1 MQKGPLLTADEP
13 ELPPGAGITRCLPPH
28 RPDGT
33 LPPHSGTPEGFGPLD
48 LGPYRITLTEL
59 VDTFGTTPGRCA
71 ILEGLLAHRAALR
84 TFDLVNGF
92 QWLGGSF
99 VDFITEPKDLDL
111 VTFFVRPR
119 AWKDS
124 ARMRRDVGSRPDLF
138 DPKVSKVQH
147 RVDGYFVDVLH
158 RVALI
163 RWSYHW
169 HFLYGHD
176 RRQNAK
182 GFVEIPL
189 QAPDEDRAARKLLA
203 AKRTTAA
210 P

>member
-1 MQKGPLLTADEP
+1 MLKGPLLTADEP
-13 ELPPGAGITRCLPPH
+13 ELPPGAGITRTLPAH
-28 RPDGT
+28 RSDGT
-33 LPPHSGTPEGFGPLD
+33 LPPHTGDEKHFGPLD
-48 LGPYRITLTEL
+48 LGPYRIEL
-59 VDTFGTTPGRCA
+59 LELIDTFSTTQDRCV
-71 ILEGLLAHRAALR
+71 ILKGLLHYRAQLR
-84 TFDLVNGF
+84 RFDVVNGF

-99 VDFITEPKDLDL
+99 VDFIKEPKDLDL

-119 AWKDS
+119 AWRDS
-124 ARMRRDVGSRPDLF
+124 ALMRRDVASCPEIF
-138 DPKVSKVQH
+138 DPRISKVKN

-176 RRQNAK
+176 RRQHAK

-189 QAPDEDRAARKLLA
+189 QTLDGDKAALALLA
-203 AKRTTAA
+203 SKMAV
-210 P
+210 